1 MQKLIECVP
10 NFSEGCDEDV
20 IRQITDAIKST
31 DGVSLLDVGAHRE
44 GDALDQEVREDAVLG
59 DADVSAGLLEHVED
73 AFVEEAV
80 VAAQPGQSPR
90 LAALGRAGVW
100 QSQVC
105 GCRRRTARGG
115 RRDRHDRRPA
125 GRAALRRGGTAR
137 AQGDGSEV
145 TAADTEV
152 EELLRSLIAVLAG
165 FPLGYEDI
173 APIPVMVTEAGGLV
187 SDLDGNDVL
196 SGNGTVLASNGHIHD
211 ALLELVRDV
220 PPGRDYRSLMQGRR

>member
-1 MQKLIECVP
+1 M
-10 NFSEGCDEDV
+10 
-20 IRQITDAIKST
+20 
-31 DGVSLLDVGAHRE
+31 
-44 GDALDQEVREDAVLG
+44 
-59 DADVSAGLLEHVED
+59 
-73 AFVEEAV
+73 
-80 VAAQPGQSPR
+80 
-90 LAALGRAGVW
+90 
-100 QSQVC
+100 
-105 GCRRRTARGG
+105 
-115 RRDRHDRRPA
+115 
-125 GRAALRRGGTAR
+125 
-137 AQGDGSEV
+137 

-152 EELLRSLIAVLAG
+152 EELLRSLIAALAG